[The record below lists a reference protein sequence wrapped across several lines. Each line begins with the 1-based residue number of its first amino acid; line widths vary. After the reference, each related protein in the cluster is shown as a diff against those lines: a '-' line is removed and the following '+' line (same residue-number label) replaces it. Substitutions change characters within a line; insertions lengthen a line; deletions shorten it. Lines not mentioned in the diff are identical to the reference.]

1 MKYVGITKRDPD
13 VRFREHLNSG
23 TERANLDYKPIETG
37 FTLKQARIMEQN
49 LINKHGM
56 IKNGGQLYNRIN
68 SISPKY
74 WDEFG
79 VRYFKY

>member
-23 TERANLDYKPIETG
+23 TERAGLRYKPIETG

-49 LINKHGM
+49 LIKKHGM

-74 WDEFG
+74 WNEFG
-79 VRYFKY
+79 IQYFKH